1 MIKRAL
7 ISVYRKDGIT
17 EFAKIL
23 SGSGIEIISTGG
35 TYNLLK
41 ENNINVRS
49 AEEITGFPEIL
60 NGRVKTLHPNIFAG
74 ILSDRDNPDHIREIG
89 DRGIKEIDLVIVNLY
104 PKKGDE
110 VGKIR
115 PAVIISG
122 DDENSILDTVILL
135 PLSTDLIDDMFP
147 YRLRIEKR
155 DDLKQDSDILIN
167 QIRTLSKIRIKEK
180 IAKLSNEEYDLVI
193 QALCKNFH

>member
-1 MIKRAL
+1 M
-7 ISVYRKDGIT
+7 
-17 EFAKIL
+17 E
-23 SGSGIEIISTGG
+23 
-35 TYNLLK
+35 
-41 ENNINVRS
+41 
-49 AEEITGFPEIL
+49 L
-60 NGRVKTLHPNIFAG
+60 NR
-74 ILSDRDNPDHIREIG
+74 G
-89 DRGIKEIDLVIVNLY
+89 DIVIVNLY

-122 DDENSILDTVILL
+122 NDENSILDTVILL
-135 PLSTDLIDDMFP
+135 PLSTDLIDDIFP

-155 DDLKQDSDILIN
+155 DNLKEDSDILIN
-167 QIRTLSKIRIKEK
+167 QIRTLSKTRIKEK